1 MLASV
6 HTAMLPPSG
15 VFQALLQPHAALK
28 LHIFAAY
35 LLRPSNIHEE
45 YPRAGQPSEQKTVR
59 SRSRGAA
66 SSAAYLLRYSSF
78 QQRAKTDRQL
88 ANRSGAS
95 NPLRKLKRTWNG
107 KFNDPFF
114 RMKIIS
120 SSFHSSG
127 SLLK

>member
-78 QQRAKTDRQL
+78 QR
-88 ANRSGAS
+88 G
-95 NPLRKLKRTWNG
+95 LRFTSSLWNVSAHLTG
-107 KFNDPFF
+107 
-114 RMKIIS
+114 RER
-120 SSFHSSG
+120 
-127 SLLK
+127 LTAW